1 MLIRCDGPSS
11 SKLLLRHEGH
21 ALEESGLTVFIFA
34 KGWLSI
40 GFWEQSWQLIKRW
53 PRITSTARKSRR
65 SHRYRVKLRSQEIEE
80 L

>member
-11 SKLLLRHEGH
+11 SKLLLRHEVH
-21 ALEESGLTVFIFA
+21 ALKQSGLTVFIFA

-53 PRITSTARKSRR
+53 SRITITARKSRK